1 MSQFLAEI
9 VHHILHHSLKLF
21 PFLFITYLVMGLIE
35 QMSSAK
41 THKLIQNAGRV
52 GPVWGSV
59 CGAFPQCGFSA
70 AASYFYV
77 GRVLTLGTLISV
89 YMSTSDEMLPILI
102 SERVPVRTIAWI
114 VVTKVM
120 IGMITGFVIEL
131 TFGWLRKK
139 ERVPV
144 QLSKSQMDPCTGCC
158 DHKKGIVQNAF
169 KHAVQVW
176 IFITIVTLLIEIV
189 VEGIGADMVSSM
201 FSDTPILGEMI
212 AALVGLIPNCG
223 ASVVITQ
230 LYLEGIIGTGPMLS
244 GLLVSAGVG
253 LLVLFKEN
261 KNTRENIWITAIL
274 YVSSVLWGV
283 LFQALGIVF

>member
-1 MSQFLAEI
+1 MSEFLAEI
-9 VHHILHHSLKLF
+9 VHHIMHHSLKLF
-21 PFLFITYLVMGLIE
+21 PFLFLTYLVMGLLE
-35 QMSSAK
+35 QMSSAR
-41 THKLIQNAGRV
+41 TQKLIQNAGKV
-52 GPVWGSV
+52 GPVWGSI

-102 SERVPVRTIAWI
+102 SERVPVRTIVAI

-120 IGMITGFVIEL
+120 IGMITGFLIEL

-144 QLSKSQMDPCTGCC
+144 PLAKGQVEVCTSCC
-158 DHKKGIVQNAF
+158 DHKEGVLKNAF
-169 KHAVQVW
+169 KHSLRVW
-176 IFITIVTLLIEIV
+176 IFITIITLLIEVI
-189 VEGIGADMVSSM
+189 VEGIGAERVSSI

-212 AALVGLIPNCG
+212 AAFVGLIPNCG

-261 KNTRENIWITAIL
+261 KNTRESIWIMVIL
-274 YVSSVLWGV
+274 YGTSVLWGV
-283 LFQALGIVF
+283 LFQAFGIVF